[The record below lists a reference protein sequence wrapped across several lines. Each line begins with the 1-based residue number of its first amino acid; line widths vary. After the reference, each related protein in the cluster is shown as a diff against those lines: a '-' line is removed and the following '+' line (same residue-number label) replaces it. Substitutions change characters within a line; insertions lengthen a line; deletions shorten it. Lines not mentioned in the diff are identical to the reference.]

1 MILSI
6 DQGTTNSKAIGVTE
20 AGQVVGYG
28 AAPVGLASPHPGWI
42 EQDAEEIWSSVL
54 AAVAACRE
62 SAPDAALAGVTISN
76 QRESVV
82 GWRRSTG
89 EPIGPVIGWQ
99 DRRTASWCTRLATP
113 EADDRV
119 RARTGLRIDAMF
131 SGPKFR
137 WLLDHLEG
145 VPESDVC
152 LGTVDAWLV
161 WRLTAGSSYAC
172 EAGNASRTLLYD
184 VLDLNWSAELCDLF
198 GVPAETLPAVQP
210 SNGLFGHTRDVS
222 GLPDGVPILAVLAD
236 SHAALYGQGCTT
248 VGTGKATYGTGSS
261 VMTPTATFQA
271 DRTRCR
277 PRWPG

>member
-1 MILSI
+1 M
-6 DQGTTNSKAIGVTE
+6 
-20 AGQVVGYG
+20 
-28 AAPVGLASPHPGWI
+28 
-42 EQDAEEIWSSVL
+42 L
-54 AAVAACRE
+54 AAVAACRA
-62 SAPDAALAGVTISN
+62 SAADAALAGVTISN

-82 GWRRSTG
+82 AWRRSTG
-89 EPIGPVIGWQ
+89 DPLGPVIGWQ
-99 DRRTASWCTRLATP
+99 DRRTASWCTRLATSD
-113 EADDRV
+113 ADDHV

-131 SGPKFR
+131 SAPKFR

-145 VPESDVC
+145 VEQSDVC

-184 VLDLNWSAELCDLF
+184 VLDLDWSPELCDLF
-198 GVPAETLPAVQP
+198 GVPVETLPTVQP
-210 SNGLFGHTRDVS
+210 SNAEFGQTRGVP

-261 VMTPTATFQA
+261 VMTPTETFQPTA
-271 DRTRCR
+271 PRCR